1 MKCIPRLRI
10 DVGCARIANA
20 DPCCRRAP
28 VQSSS
33 TVFESHFG
41 LRAKPFGKTP
51 DPSFLFE
58 SDQHREALARL
69 EYAVEEKELALLT
82 GDIGSGKTTLSRA
95 LIDRVG
101 EARPVVLLI
110 NPRLTPTQFL
120 KAIAANLGI
129 EVPRLRNELLDR
141 LHAKLFE
148 LYEAGREPVVIIDEA
163 QLIPS
168 KATFDEIRLL
178 TNFQL
183 DDQNLLSLILIGQ
196 PELERRL
203 DREPYAP
210 LRQRIGMRYSLGP
223 LSLAETSRYVE
234 HRLGVA
240 GGTRNPFAADAL
252 AELHARSGGVPRLIN
267 TLATTALLDA
277 YGDDSAT
284 IDAARIAAAARE
296 HRMPRPEPA
305 HG

>member
-1 MKCIPRLRI
+1 M
-10 DVGCARIANA
+10 
-20 DPCCRRAP
+20 
-28 VQSSS
+28 
-33 TVFESHFG
+33 FEEHFG

-51 DPSFLFE
+51 DPAFLFE

-69 EYAVEEKELALLT
+69 EYAVEEKDLALLV

-101 EARPVVLLI
+101 ESRPVILLI
-110 NPRLTPTQFL
+110 NPRLTPTQL
-120 KAIAANLGI
+120 LRAVASGLGI
-129 EVPRLRNELLDR
+129 EPPRSRHEILDR
-141 LHAKLFE
+141 IHARLFE
-148 LYEAGREPVVIIDEA
+148 LYEEKREPVLMIDEA

-183 DDQNLLSLILIGQ
+183 DDQNLLSVILIGQ
-196 PELERRL
+196 PELDRRL
-203 DREPYAP
+203 DRQAYAP

-223 LSLAETSRYVE
+223 LSFDDTTRYLD
-234 HRLGVA
+234 HRIRIA
-240 GGTRNPFAADAL
+240 GGTRNPFTVEAAARVY
-252 AELHARSGGVPRLIN
+252 ELSGGIPRLIN

-277 YGDDSAT
+277 FGDDEST
-284 IDAARIAAAARE
+284 IGPDRIAAAGRE
-296 HRMPRPEPA
+296 HRMETVA